1 MYGVTRDHE
10 WITREGI
17 RRNIRQFFLD
27 HPPENNP
34 SIYLPTDASLTQL
47 FHVYYGDTASPTRF
61 IKAVNSIAM
70 ANVKTDSSHQ
80 YRASTL
86 LQGSSAWTIP
96 KPTQAAKPGYYNRY
110 DPAIHSDGEQLDAV
124 QQKLLDRYSKI
135 SASVI
140 DEAYPAV
147 RSLLGTSLHS
157 IQKFY
162 AHSTWI
168 EQGNTGILEG
178 LGIPGNTFD
187 GMLAEATEDVCT
199 SCPSSQGYCSGNVIS
214 GAGLSS
220 GYYTYPSE
228 LGASQLVPKPTT
240 GGKCSHGGLLDVS
253 SYDEAKGG
261 VNKDTTSP
269 CFSPHHNLHADAAE
283 AAVQAT
289 DYYLKH
295 IERVIG
301 VIKYRILFDLYQG
314 TSLSISIDTTGSMGD
329 DIEAV
334 KDQVARIVANTVTEV
349 YILSQFNDPGCGPV
363 YKTSD
368 PDEFL
373 DAINALYPNGG
384 GDGPELFWCG
394 LQKALSETPDY
405 GDVFC
410 FTDAEAKDGEL
421 MDGVISLAQ
430 RQNNKVTVILSD
442 ILTKNQEKQ
451 EERKG
456 EGRDLITGIDGY
468 QRLVD
473 ATGGLLISAEKF
485 DIDEIAN
492 IIGSSV
498 ENATVSYGVCSEV
511 IQVSRLDVIMTTRY
525 PLRLGEPRGRPVTQ
539 EKSLAQP
546 GIEPGSLGFVVTILQ
561 QETSADLSVEVP
573 IDDSVFDC
581 ELRISGQTNTA
592 FFTDPTGK
600 SYDLMDRIGL
610 NAESGVEVITHTDT
624 LKAVR
629 WLSPSAG
636 MWVLTTTLA
645 DPTHSITLQ
654 ATSTLDFLNDFAV
667 LDPSPPHPH
676 YRPIEGQPLMRVVLR
691 EVDYPFGAKDQAYI
705 RTDPLPDQPFY
716 IRVVGFLGSG
726 NRWMRYSGVEV
737 WPVETGVD
745 LYATSEELSA
755 HPGESATANFLVT
768 NYGIESYFTIT
779 GIDDLYFLK
788 FMVPNRVFLSNNE
801 SVEVEAQFF
810 VPLDATHG
818 QVSTAIVTARSELQ
832 TQNVNSAI
840 AHFIVLSS
848 VVDLSLP
855 TCTLTNTPD
864 CTGYLTNGV
873 CSGLNWTANAI
884 FRDSGSGLYSVH
896 SEPEPLSLTTTGLTP
911 GTTSD
916 VTADF
921 VHSCCSPQAVLRGV
935 DGMGNAGECNVNMGI
950 LGGVIENFHVDTAEA
965 TYLVLKW
972 NITPSDIP
980 IDHYDLNTDSTVIHQ
995 SLCKELECIELVNYL
1010 EQCSVHEFVL
1020 TPYFDDGGVDE
1031 VAGTPAFTQGST
1043 LDGGDPQT
1051 PTDGLAVDATANTI
1065 TVSWQPP
1072 NLVCAYTYEVCH
1084 YEVNTDP
1091 GLAICDTTTI
1101 TSHTLRE
1108 LEECKAYFI
1117 DVATTNSN
1125 GLTSSPLNFYSVTH
1139 CTEIIP

>member
-1 MYGVTRDHE
+1 MSGPTRDHE

-27 HPPENNP
+27 YPPSDNP
-34 SIYLPTDASLTQL
+34 SIHLPIDASLTQL
-47 FHVYYGDTASPTRF
+47 FHAYYGNTASPTRF

-70 ANVKTDSSHQ
+70 ANVKTDSSQQ
-80 YRASTL
+80 Y
-86 LQGSSAWTIP
+86 
-96 KPTQAAKPGYYNRY
+96 RY

-124 QQKLLDRYSKI
+124 QQKLVDRYPKI
-135 SASVI
+135 IASVI
-140 DEAYPAV
+140 DEAYPAA

-162 AHSTWI
+162 AHSTWV

-178 LGIPGNTFD
+178 LGILGNTFD
-187 GMLAEATEDVCT
+187 GMLAEAAEDVCT
-199 SCPSSQGYCSGNVIS
+199 SCSSSQGYCSGNVIS

-253 SYDEAKGG
+253 SDDEAKGG

-269 CFSPHHNLHADAAE
+269 CFSPHHDLHADAAE
-283 AAVQAT
+283 AAVMAT

-295 IERVIG
+295 LGRNIG
-301 VIKYRILFDLYQG
+301 VTKYRLLFDLYQG
-314 TSLSISIDTTGSMGD
+314 TALSVSIDTTGSMSD
-329 DIEAV
+329 DIAAV
-334 KDQVARIVANTVTEV
+334 KDQVTQIVENTVTEV
-349 YILSQFNDPGCGPV
+349 YILSQFNDPECGPV
-363 YKTSD
+363 YKTSNT
-368 PDEFL
+368 DEFL
-373 DAINALYPNGG
+373 DAVCAMPAVVVTDRSSSGVDYNGKQGITVKAASLLHG
-384 GDGPELFWCG
+384 GYVNTKLFPPFIP
-394 LQKALSETPDY
+394 QYALSVTPDY

-430 RQNNKVTVILSD
+430 LQKNKVTVILSD

-451 EERKG
+451 QQEERKG
-456 EGRDLITGIDGY
+456 EGRDLITGIAEY
-468 QRLVD
+468 KRLVD

-485 DIDEIAN
+485 NIDEIAN

-498 ENATVSYGVCSEV
+498 ANAT
-511 IQVSRLDVIMTTRY
+511 
-525 PLRLGEPRGRPVTQ
+525 
-539 EKSLAQP
+539 
-546 GIEPGSLGFVVTILQ
+546 VTILQ
-561 QETSADLSVEVP
+561 LETSADMSVEVP

-592 FFTDPTGK
+592 FFTDPTGTA
-600 SYDLMDRIGL
+600 YDLMDRAGL
-610 NAESGVEVITHTDT
+610 EATSGVEVIVHTDT

-645 DPTHSITLQ
+645 DPTLSITLQ

-676 YRPIEGQPLMRVVLR
+676 YRPIEGQPLMNTIYYLEITLVGHLESDVAVVSAIQFVDKAGVVLR
-691 EVDYPFGAKDQAYI
+691 EVEYPFAAKDQAYI

-716 IRVVGFLGSG
+716 VRVVGFLGSG

-745 LYATSEELSA
+745 LFATSEELSA

-779 GIDDLYFLK
+779 GIDDLYFLT
-788 FMVPNRVFLSNNE
+788 FMVPDRVFLSNNE

-873 CSGLNWTANAI
+873 CSRQNWTANAV
-884 FRDSGSGLYSVH
+884 FRDSGSGLYSVQ

-921 VHSCCSPQAVLRGV
+921 VLSCCSPQAVLRGV
-935 DGMGNAGECNVNMGI
+935 DGMGNAGECNVDMGA
-950 LGGVIENFHVDTAEA
+950 LGGAIENFHVETAEA
-965 TYLVLKW
+965 TYLLLKW

-980 IDHYDLNTDSTVIHQ
+980 IDHYDLNIDSTIIHQ
-995 SLCKELECIELVNYL
+995 SLCKELECQELVNYL
-1010 EQCSVHEFVL
+1010 DQCSLHEFVL
-1020 TPYFDDGGVDE
+1020 TPYFDDGGVD
-1031 VAGTPAFTQGST
+1031 VVVGAPAFTQGST

-1051 PTDGLAVDATANTI
+1051 PTDGLTVDATVNTI
-1065 TVSWQPP
+1065 TVSWKPP
-1072 NLVCAYTYEVCH
+1072 NLVCPYTYQVCH

-1091 GLAICDTTTI
+1091 GLAVCDSTTI
-1101 TSHTLRE
+1101 TSHTLRD
-1108 LEECKAYFI
+1108 LDECKAYFI

-1125 GLTSSPLNFYSVTH
+1125 GLSSSPLNFYSVTH

>member
-1 MYGVTRDHE
+1 MYGATRDHE

-27 HPPENNP
+27 HPPEDNP

-47 FHVYYGDTASPTRF
+47 FHAYYGDTASPTRF

-80 YRASTL
+80 Y
-86 LQGSSAWTIP
+86 
-96 KPTQAAKPGYYNRY
+96 RY

-140 DEAYPAV
+140 DEAYSAV

-178 LGIPGNTFD
+178 LGIPDNTFD

-240 GGKCSHGGLLDVS
+240 GGKCSHGGSLDVS

-295 IERVIG
+295 TEKMIG
-301 VIKYRILFDLYQG
+301 MIKYRLLFDLYQG
-314 TSLSISIDTTGSMGD
+314 TALSVSIDTTGSMGE
-329 DIEAV
+329 DIEGV
-334 KDQVARIVANTVTEV
+334 KDQVAQIVANTVTEV

-363 YKTSD
+363 YKTYD

-373 DAINALYPNGG
+373 DAVNALYPNGG

-468 QRLVD
+468 QRLVA

-498 ENATVSYGVCSEV
+498 ANAT
-511 IQVSRLDVIMTTRY
+511 
-525 PLRLGEPRGRPVTQ
+525 
-539 EKSLAQP
+539 
-546 GIEPGSLGFVVTILQ
+546 VTILQ

-610 NAESGVEVITHTDT
+610 EAESGVEVITHTDT

-676 YRPIEGQPLMRVVLR
+676 YRPIEGQPLMNTIYYLEITLVGHLESDVAVVSAIQFVDKTGVVLR
-691 EVDYPFGAKDQAYI
+691 EVYYPFDAKDQAYI

-873 CSGLNWTANAI
+873 CSGLNWTANVI

-911 GTTSD
+911 GTTGD

-972 NITPSDIP
+972 NITPSDLP
-980 IDHYDLNTDSTVIHQ
+980 IDHYDLNTDSSIIHQ

-1101 TSHTLRE
+1101 TSHTLRD